1 MQKEKVAVL
10 GGGTMGPGIATSYA
24 LQGSL
29 VAIYSRSQKTLE
41 RAKTVIASNLQLF
54 VEEEVI
60 TEESAKAAFSRL
72 TFTDSVE
79 TAVEGAWYIAETI
92 VENPE
97 AKKTLYE
104 QLDAILPEDVII
116 ASNTS
121 YMNIFELMPEAR
133 KPYSVIAHWY
143 APAHILPLVEVV
155 KGPDTQEAVM
165 DAVMEFHKAC
175 GKTPIRMEKYIPGFI
190 VNRMQSAMNREV
202 YYLIEN
208 GYCTPEELDLAVKTS
223 LMPRGM
229 ILGLVQ
235 RLDFTGLDM
244 MANSIQNKKFTPAPE
259 LDRPSMIFDH
269 TDKGEY
275 GVKNGKG
282 FFDYSQQN
290 YEDVLRQRDKMLIES
305 VGLADKFLKNPLHDH
320 EKRC

>member
-10 GGGTMGPGIATSYA
+10 GGGTMGPGIATGYA
-24 LQGSL
+24 LQGTQ
-29 VAIYSRSQKTLE
+29 VAVYSRSQKTLE
-41 RAKTVIASNLQLF
+41 RAQSIIASNLQLF
-54 VEEEVI
+54 AEEGII
-60 TEESAKAAFSRL
+60 TEESAKETFARVS
-72 TFTDSVE
+72 FTDSVAE
-79 TAVEGAWYIAETI
+79 AVQGAWYIAETI

-97 AKKTLYE
+97 AKKALYE
-104 QLDAILPEDVII
+104 QLDEILPEDAII

-155 KGPDTQEAVM
+155 KGPDTKETVM
-165 DAVMEFHKAC
+165 EEVMEFHRAC

-259 LDRPSMIFDH
+259 LDRPKMIFDH
-269 TDKGEY
+269 TDKSEY
-275 GVKNGKG
+275 GVKTGKG
-282 FFDYSQQN
+282 FFEYANQS
-290 YEDVLRQRDKMLIES
+290 YEEVLRRRDKMLLQS
-305 VGLADKFLKNPLHDH
+305 VKLADQFLQNPLHDP
-320 EKRC
+320 K

>member
-1 MQKEKVAVL
+1 MEKKKVAVL

-24 LQGSL
+24 LQGAQ
-29 VAIYSRSQKTLE
+29 VAVYSRSQKTLD
-41 RAKTVIASNLQLF
+41 RAQSVIASNLRLF

-60 TEESAKAAFSRL
+60 TDEIAKAAFARV
-72 TFTDSVE
+72 TYTDSVE

-97 AKKTLYE
+97 AKKALYE
-104 QLDAILPEDVII
+104 QLDATLPETAII

-133 KPYSVIAHWY
+133 KPYCVIAHWY
-143 APAHILPLVEVV
+143 APAHIMPLVEVV
-155 KGPDTQEAVM
+155 KGPDTKESVM
-165 DAVMEFHKAC
+165 EEVMEFHKAC

-259 LDRPSMIFDH
+259 LDRPQMIFDH

-275 GVKNGKG
+275 GVKTGKG
-282 FFDYSQQN
+282 FFEYADQS
-290 YEDVLRQRDKMLIES
+290 YEEVLRRRDKMLIQS
-305 VGLADKFLKNPLHDH
+305 VNLADQFLQNPLHD
-320 EKRC
+320 KK